1 MPSHVHHMLRA
12 SSDPDIDVFTISQN
26 FTIVTSYDKSVGK
39 FPVAYG
45 NVALI
50 DCLYVF
56 EYLFDYANN
65 TYANQLSET
74 EALIFREWLN
84 YVKSN
89 ATAMNV
95 TMCNYAFEIDGVLK
109 NQVNYY
115 MQSYPKIVETL
126 RNPAELIYTKLSVEV
141 NSTISMPLMTQFS
154 KSQLLLNFLSSTLI
168 CVICFL
174 GLLTSQLLYS
184 LTISDVETKTY
195 EYGMLRALGFKSSH
209 LIAMITLQSFLYSV
223 PGVIAGISVALTF
236 NVIIRF
242 MIFYMAGNAVE
253 FGLTTTAICIGLCFG
268 FFMPLI
274 SIYFPIKAA
283 LGKNLKDSLDLTRRQ
298 TNEKSV
304 EMQRLEDMG
313 LSVTQTTIAVLMVG
327 MGFMTYYLVPLT
339 YINEKMKW
347 FLLCFDAILM
357 MIILGLTFMSLL
369 LFEHLEKFLL
379 WLLIRTCARKDRKL
393 HGVIVKNLDGHRS
406 ANMKSS
412 IMFTMTISFLIYAA
426 SSFKLLSGMI
436 RGSIVNQYGS
446 DVYVKAGSFSTY
458 PLDETELTDFLE
470 IQ

>member
-1 MPSHVHHMLRA
+1 
-12 SSDPDIDVFTISQN
+12 
-26 FTIVTSYDKSVGK
+26 
-39 FPVAYG
+39 
-45 NVALI
+45 
-50 DCLYVF
+50 
-56 EYLFDYANN
+56 
-65 TYANQLSET
+65 
-74 EALIFREWLN
+74 
-84 YVKSN
+84 
-89 ATAMNV
+89 
-95 TMCNYAFEIDGVLK
+95 
-109 NQVNYY
+109 
-115 MQSYPKIVETL
+115 
-126 RNPAELIYTKLSVEV
+126 
-141 NSTISMPLMTQFS
+141 
-154 KSQLLLNFLSSTLI
+154 
-168 CVICFL
+168 
-174 GLLTSQLLYS
+174 
-184 LTISDVETKTY
+184 
-195 EYGMLRALGFKSSH
+195 MLRALGFKSSH